1 MERVEGN
8 EVKKLMQLEMGRE
21 AQILYSV
28 VGPGRGVA
36 SAQKEMGILSRVLS
50 KGVMSYDICYE
61 MITLA
66 KLSLLSIASLKVRK
80 TQRKNQFYKQRFKCL
95 KGRND

>member
-8 EVKKLMQLEMGRE
+8 EVKELMQLEMGRE

-36 SAQKEMGILSRVLS
+36 SAQKEMGIPSRVLS
-50 KGVMSYDICYE
+50 KRVMSYDICYE

-66 KLSLLSIASLKVRK
+66 KLSLSIASLKVRK
-80 TQRKNQFYKQRFKCL
+80 TQRTNFTSN
-95 KGRND
+95 GSSV